1 MQASRL
7 KEMNPSFFRMGSGR
21 PEPDLT
27 DKEWQEEF
35 AIRKLYITPYKSRI
49 VKLTSRYARET
60 SLYDSE
66 AGGKYHGPTN
76 WKQYCDYINSV
87 LSAIRSGERDYC
99 YYKYQIM
106 DLLKFHYDTLRT
118 RYCGDGYWE
127 VWLER
132 GGARC

>member
-7 KEMNPSFFRMGSGR
+7 KEMKPSFFRMGNGR
-21 PEPDLT
+21 PESGLT

-35 AIRKLYITPYKSRI
+35 AIRKLYVTPYKQYHT
-49 VKLTSRYARET
+49 KMGGRYSQDVRKWNEDKNGEYKGA
-60 SLYDSE
+60 
-66 AGGKYHGPTN
+66 TN
-76 WKQYCDYINSV
+76 WQQYCFYINSI
-87 LSAIRSGERDYC
+87 LSSIRHGEHDYC

-106 DLLKFHYDTLRT
+106 DLLKFHHDTLRT
-118 RYCGDGYWE
+118 RYCDGYWE

>member
-7 KEMNPSFFRMGSGR
+7 KEMKPSFFRMGSGR
-21 PEPDLT
+21 PEPGLT
-27 DKEWQEEF
+27 DKEWQEEL

-49 VKLTSRYARET
+49 VKLTCRYARQ
-60 SLYDSE
+60 SHLYDPDVGNE
-66 AGGKYHGPTN
+66 YHGPTN

-118 RYCGDGYWE
+118 RYCDGYWE

>member
-1 MQASRL
+1 MQVSKL
-7 KEMNPSFFRMGSGR
+7 KEMSPSFFRMGSGR
-21 PEPDLT
+21 PEPGLT

-49 VKLTSRYARET
+49 VKLTCRYARQ
-60 SLYDSE
+60 SNLYDPDVGNE
-66 AGGKYHGPTN
+66 YHGPT
-76 WKQYCDYINSV
+76 KLIAFYP
-87 LSAIRSGERDYC
+87 LSAIRSGERNYC

-118 RYCGDGYWE
+118 RYCDGYWE

>member
-1 MQASRL
+1 MQISRL
-7 KEMNPSFFRMGSGR
+7 TEMKPSFFRMGNGR
-21 PEPDLT
+21 PEPGLT

-35 AIRKLYITPYKSRI
+35 AIRKLYVTPYKQYHT
-49 VKLTSRYARET
+49 KMGGRYSQDVRKWNEDKNGEYKGA
-60 SLYDSE
+60 
-66 AGGKYHGPTN
+66 TN
-76 WKQYCDYINSV
+76 WQQYCFYINSV

-118 RYCGDGYWE
+118 RYCDGYWE